1 MNIIEQQREE
11 IITENNT
18 AQESLVNI
26 LETGNRTT
34 QLLRIREALHGD
46 LDFSILSEYGYENV
60 QHIIIERG
68 EITSIS
74 GLPKS
79 LFSLICPANL
89 LVDMTDLPIG
99 LKHIDVRNNY
109 LNSISLGNLVQLES
123 ANLSHNKI
131 KVLENLPERIQ
142 ELTCNHNL
150 LAKLD
155 LRGLDK
161 LTKLVVSNN
170 PITLIENLPEG
181 GVYDIQ
187 MEGCPTI
194 QFRNTPNVNLINKES
209 VDKHVQHTDYVEALN
224 YYFRI
229 KSEYEEKL
237 LKQRRKVYENE
248 PNKKVAK
255 RLLQNVRPKCIKCK
269 QDGGTIFSQGKVEE
283 RYTAK
288 CGNTS
293 SPCSLDIS
301 IYTGAS
307 TNIEDTLKV
316 FKDEVDDIKDTII
329 RQKLDTLFNYVTED
343 KSVELF
349 KKQMKAFN
357 ENMELY
363 TRFLNEYND
372 IHNNKEKKEAIVEKT
387 VDIYRM
393 IEQNREL
400 IKRYRTEG
408 NQEILVAAVTEQLKE
423 ILPEIRKLTAM
434 KYEAMEVVNTDA
446 DDKKEN
452 FVHYK
457 YPVSIAR
464 RTTVVGEEPRV
475 ITFNK

>member
-18 AQESLVNI
+18 AQESLINI
-26 LETGNRTT
+26 LETGNRST
-34 QLLRIREALHGD
+34 QLLRIREALQGD
-46 LDFSILSEYGYENV
+46 LDFSILSEYGYNNV
-60 QHIIIERG
+60 QHITIERG
-68 EITSIS
+68 EITSIT

-89 LVDMTDLPIG
+89 LIDMTDLPIG

-109 LNSISLGNLVQLES
+109 LKSISLGNLVQLETV
-123 ANLSHNKI
+123 NLSHNKI
-131 KVLENLPERIQ
+131 KELENLPSRVQ
-142 ELTCNHNL
+142 EIVCDHNI

-155 LRGLDK
+155 LRGLDS
-161 LTKLVVSNN
+161 LTKLVVSHN

-187 MEGCPTI
+187 MEGCPTV
-194 QFRNTPNVNLINKES
+194 QFRNTPTVNL
-209 VDKHVQHTDYVEALN
+209 VDKDSIDEHVQRTDYKEALN

-229 KSEYEEKL
+229 KSDYEEKL
-237 LKQRRKVYENE
+237 LKQRKKIYKDE
-248 PNKKVAK
+248 PNKKIAK
-255 RLLQNVRPKCIKCK
+255 RLLQNVRPKCINCK

-293 SPCSLDIS
+293 SPCNLDIS

-307 TNIEDTLKV
+307 TNIEDTLNV
-316 FKDEVDDIKDTII
+316 FKEEVDDLKDTII
-329 RQKLDTLFNYVTED
+329 RQKLDTLFNYVTEG
-343 KSVELF
+343 KSVMLF
-349 KKQMKAFN
+349 KMQMKTFN
-357 ENMELY
+357 ENMTLY
-363 TRFLNEYND
+363 NRFLNEYNH
-372 IHNNKEKKEAIVEKT
+372 IHNNKEKKVAIVEKT

-423 ILPEIRKLTAM
+423 ILPEIRRLTAM
-434 KYEAMEVVNTDA
+434 KYEAMEVVNVDA
-446 DDKKEN
+446 DIKKEN
-452 FVHYK
+452 FVVYK
-457 YPVSIAR
+457 YPVSIT
-464 RTTVVGEEPRV
+464 RTNTVIGEKPRV

>member
-18 AQESLVNI
+18 AQESLINL
-26 LETGNRTT
+26 LETGNRIT
-34 QLLRIREALHGD
+34 QILRIREALHGD

-60 QHIIIERG
+60 QYITIERG
-68 EITSIS
+68 EITSIT

-89 LVDMTDLPIG
+89 LIDLTDLPVG
-99 LKHIDVRNNY
+99 LKHIDIRNNY
-109 LNSISLGNLVQLES
+109 LKSISLGNLVQLES
-123 ANLSHNKI
+123 INLSHNKL
-131 KVLENLPERIQ
+131 KELENLPTTIV
-142 ELTCNHNL
+142 ELICDHNI

-155 LRGLDK
+155 LRGLDN

-194 QFRNTPNVNLINKES
+194 QFRNTPSVNLVNVDS
-209 VDKHVQHTDYVEALN
+209 VDEDARNKDFNEALK

-229 KSEYEEKL
+229 KSDYEEKL
-237 LKQRRKVYENE
+237 LKQRKKIYKEE
-248 PNKKVAK
+248 PNKRIAK

-269 QDGGTIFSQGKVEE
+269 QDGGTIFSQGKVED

-293 SPCSLDIS
+293 SPCNLDIS
-301 IYTGAS
+301 IFTGAS

-329 RQKLDTLFNYVTED
+329 RQKLDTLFNYVTEE
-343 KSVELF
+343 KSVVLF
-349 KKQMKAFN
+349 KKQMQAFN

-363 TRFLNEYND
+363 QRFLNEYND

-400 IKRYRTEG
+400 MKRYRTEG
-408 NQEILVAAVTEQLKE
+408 NQEILIAAVTEQLKE

-434 KYEAMEVVNTDA
+434 KYEAMEVVNA
-446 DDKKEN
+446 DTY
-452 FVHYK
+452 VVYK
-457 YPVSIAR
+457 YPVSIER
-464 RTTVVGEEPRV
+464 MTTIVGEPPRV
-475 ITFNK
+475 LKFNK

>member
-18 AQESLVNI
+18 AQESLINL
-26 LETGNRTT
+26 LEKGNRIT
-34 QLLRIREALHGD
+34 QILRIREALHGD

-60 QHIIIERG
+60 QYITIERG
-68 EITSIS
+68 EITSIT

-89 LVDMTDLPIG
+89 LIDLTDLPVG
-99 LKHIDVRNNY
+99 LKHIDIRNNY
-109 LNSISLGNLVQLES
+109 LKSISLGNLVQLES
-123 ANLSHNKI
+123 INLSHNKL
-131 KVLENLPERIQ
+131 KELENLPTTIV
-142 ELTCNHNL
+142 ELICDHNI

-155 LRGLDK
+155 LRGLDN

-194 QFRNTPNVNLINKES
+194 QFRNTPSVNLVNVDS
-209 VDKHVQHTDYVEALN
+209 VDEDARNKDFNEALK

-229 KSEYEEKL
+229 KSDYEEKL
-237 LKQRRKVYENE
+237 LKQRKKIYKEE
-248 PNKKVAK
+248 PNKRIAK

-269 QDGGTIFSQGKVEE
+269 QDGGTIFSQGKVED

-293 SPCSLDIS
+293 SPCNLDIS
-301 IYTGAS
+301 IFTGAS

-329 RQKLDTLFNYVTED
+329 RQKLDTLFNYVTEE
-343 KSVELF
+343 KSVVLF
-349 KKQMKAFN
+349 KKQMQAFN

-363 TRFLNEYND
+363 QRFLNEYND

-400 IKRYRTEG
+400 MKRYRTEG
-408 NQEILVAAVTEQLKE
+408 NQEILIAAVTEQLKE

-434 KYEAMEVVNTDA
+434 KYEAMEVVNA
-446 DDKKEN
+446 DTY
-452 FVHYK
+452 VVYK
-457 YPVSIAR
+457 YPVSIER
-464 RTTVVGEEPRV
+464 MTTIVGEPPRV
-475 ITFNK
+475 LKFNK

>member
-18 AQESLVNI
+18 AQESLINL
-26 LETGNRTT
+26 LEKGNRIT
-34 QLLRIREALHGD
+34 QILRIREALHGD

-60 QHIIIERG
+60 QYITIERG
-68 EITSIS
+68 EITSIT

-89 LVDMTDLPIG
+89 LIDLTDLPVG
-99 LKHIDVRNNY
+99 LKHIDIRNNY
-109 LNSISLGNLVQLES
+109 LKSISLGNLVQLES
-123 ANLSHNKI
+123 INLSHNKL
-131 KVLENLPERIQ
+131 KELENLPTTIV
-142 ELTCNHNL
+142 ELICDHNI

-155 LRGLDK
+155 LRGLDN

-194 QFRNTPNVNLINKES
+194 QFRNTPSVNLVNVDS
-209 VDKHVQHTDYVEALN
+209 VDEDARNKDFNEALK
-224 YYFRI
+224 YYFKI
-229 KSEYEEKL
+229 KSDYEEKL
-237 LKQRRKVYENE
+237 LKQRKKIYKEE
-248 PNKKVAK
+248 PNKRIAK

-269 QDGGTIFSQGKVEE
+269 QDGGTIFSQGKVED

-293 SPCSLDIS
+293 SPCNLDIS
-301 IYTGAS
+301 IFTGAS

-329 RQKLDTLFNYVTED
+329 RQKLDTLFNYVTEE
-343 KSVELF
+343 KSVVLF
-349 KKQMKAFN
+349 KKQMQAFN

-363 TRFLNEYND
+363 QRFLNEYND

-400 IKRYRTEG
+400 MKRYRTEG
-408 NQEILVAAVTEQLKE
+408 NQEILIAAVTEQLKE

-434 KYEAMEVVNTDA
+434 KYEAMEVVNA
-446 DDKKEN
+446 DTY
-452 FVHYK
+452 VVYK
-457 YPVSIAR
+457 YPVSIER
-464 RTTVVGEEPRV
+464 MTTIVGEPPRV
-475 ITFNK
+475 LKFNK